1 MREQL
6 LNKPVNVYNYSG
18 SYIGYYFRLY
28 VYLNNQDIP
37 GNTSDIT
44 ITLYGKANTSTG
56 GGYSGFSTP
65 TAKVRIGNEDKN
77 SRSGV
82 NIPTS
87 GAEVSMATWRGNV
100 EHNDDGSLSISVS
113 GIYAPNTTS
122 YNYLPQATTISS
134 TITLPTIA
142 RASTVTVPATLIS
155 SSSGNVTATITSKA
169 DYWHKWRRYIVGTT
183 VPAWNTKGEINNTT
197 ATVTVSYS
205 DILNAMP
212 NDWQGK
218 LHIDVA
224 TYSSSSYSTQI
235 GSTQYAE
242 ADVTINKNYIK
253 PSFSIGT
260 ITYNSNPS
268 GAPNYIIA
276 GYSKASVA
284 ITNIT
289 QGVGATTSKYIQV
302 DFYKGSSRLLTSLST
317 ITGSSTTVV
326 SGIMPSSTETYQ
338 IKAKV
343 TVTDSRTAYTT
354 AESSEANV
362 YGYDKPT
369 LTFTAY
375 RVASSGSTTYDGAGG
390 YVYLSVTG
398 TVNGLASQGNSIQT
412 WTCKQDSSSGTAITL
427 DNSTHRAWVT
437 LATTRSKTF
446 YGRVTDKVSTSSN
459 TITIPVAMYPLD
471 LYDNGS
477 GTVGAGVGTIAKS
490 GWFTSG
496 LKNEFTQDTILR
508 NHYANYVANT
518 LSSSDG
524 YVILATFTVTSTY
537 ADAPI
542 YLRLSKRGYASWYVC
557 IRFTNANGTDPTLN
571 YFKTDNHTTYLY
583 KSATSK
589 WQLIIPYSGYD
600 APAITDIQLS
610 YYEANRV
617 TVDYTMTYLSA
628 LPNGS
633 VEATRDLYLPISSSN
648 TADGEYK
655 FLNSSYAPTIADT
668 APGIGCANKGSRYL
682 INELLTDGIIA
693 PPTAY
698 TEHSMNTTASTIR
711 FYKYTGYSG
720 GQWTGLTKT
729 AYIDTSGTYHPQVSR
744 TDTYM
749 LAGLCGVAISATQL
763 RVQIPVPSG
772 YSSFTVALVSGQTTA
787 NLDYNG
793 TDASFTFSAVSTL
806 DQNPASVSVTLTTS
820 GLTAYR
826 VYGFRNGR
834 LSITLS

>member
-6 LNKPVNVYNYSG
+6 LNKSVNVYNYSG

-122 YNYLPQATTISS
+122 YNFLPQATTISS

-183 VPAWNTKGEINNTT
+183 VPGWNTKGEINNTT

-242 ADVTINKNYIK
+242 ADITINKNYIK
-253 PSFSIGT
+253 PSCSIGN
-260 ITYNSNPS
+260 ITYNSNPA

-276 GYSKASVA
+276 GYSKASVT

-289 QGVGATTSKYIQV
+289 QGVGATTSKNIQV
-302 DFYKGSSRLLTSLST
+302 DFYKGSSRLYTSFST

-326 SGIMPSSTETYQ
+326 SGIMPSSTATYQ

-375 RVASSGSTTYDGAGG
+375 RVGSSGSTNYDGAGG

-398 TVNGLASQGNSIQT
+398 TVNGSVPSNAIQT
-412 WTCKQDSSSGTAITL
+412 WTCKQDSSSGTAIPL
-427 DNSTHRAWVT
+427 DNSTHRAWFT

-459 TITIPVAMYPLD
+459 TIYIPVASYPLD

-477 GTVGAGVGTIAKS
+477 GTVGVGLGTLASSGVV
-490 GWFTSG
+490 TSG
-496 LKNEFTQDTILR
+496 LPIDVKYTNTSGGRERAVRVYDTSHTGYLYLGFGTGHQNHGVYSSGYAPTRTTWTSSGRWLIYRTSDNSIVIGGTDYTVGANNQPMYLNAGVLTAVQNPVSGAWWRGVPQVGTNGVMHIGKYLNFHNSTSATTTYDTQLTSDSAGVLKIL
-508 NHYANYVANT
+508 Y
-518 LSSSDG
+518 SG
-524 YVILATFTVTSTY
+524 QLAISRWMQGTSTASNTSATAGTFY
-537 ADAPI
+537 RVVIGSTTQNNPTIDSSNTTLFMNTSNGIKINKTGKYKVSGSIYIGTGSNGRAGAYIYDTNNRDFTAGTSTELIGNALYGNGTDVVVTIAPKI
-542 YLRLSKRGYASWYVC
+542 VSLTAGHVIHLVRR
-557 IRFTNANGTDPTLN
+557 TMTANGTIYN
-571 YFKTDNHTTYLY
+571 NNKSTYLLVE
-583 KSATSK
+583 
-589 WQLIIPYSGYD
+589 W
-600 APAITDIQLS
+600 
-610 YYEANRV
+610 V
-617 TVDYTMTYLSA
+617 
-628 LPNGS
+628 GS
-633 VEATRDLYLPISSSN
+633 
-648 TADGEYK
+648 
-655 FLNSSYAPTIADT
+655 
-668 APGIGCANKGSRYL
+668 
-682 INELLTDGIIA
+682 
-693 PPTAY
+693 
-698 TEHSMNTTASTIR
+698 
-711 FYKYTGYSG
+711 
-720 GQWTGLTKT
+720 
-729 AYIDTSGTYHPQVSR
+729 
-744 TDTYM
+744 
-749 LAGLCGVAISATQL
+749 
-763 RVQIPVPSG
+763 
-772 YSSFTVALVSGQTTA
+772 
-787 NLDYNG
+787 
-793 TDASFTFSAVSTL
+793 
-806 DQNPASVSVTLTTS
+806 
-820 GLTAYR
+820 
-826 VYGFRNGR
+826 
-834 LSITLS
+834 